1 MRAVA
6 ADPAHPLRTTALG
19 RMTFY
24 FDAPADLELKVTAL
38 ADPNPAVR
46 EVVAAILFWDEPVAA
61 EGALVATAANAAE
74 EVAVEAVYT
83 LQYYPTVR
91 VIRCLHELLGHPA
104 DRVRTAA
111 RGSLGE
117 IRADCLYHVCDGDPR
132 VTARVRRWLDPVWD
146 LRTSPAD
153 HVIDV

>member
-38 ADPNPAVR
+38 ADPNPAVH

-61 EGALVATAANAAE
+61 VRPLGSPLTAKWLW
-74 EVAVEAVYT
+74 VT
-83 LQYYPTVR
+83 R
-91 VIRCLHELLGHPA
+91 V
-104 DRVRTAA
+104 
-111 RGSLGE
+111 
-117 IRADCLYHVCDGDPR
+117 
-132 VTARVRRWLDPVWD
+132 
-146 LRTSPAD
+146 
-153 HVIDV
+153 